1 MKVSMHEKYIGSRQ
15 KVGEFQ
21 CGAVPPLSL
30 LSCPPHLDGK
40 DDFTGFLHHKKRY
53 FFAKDMALRAIVY
66 SSKSIYV
73 GQASKFGFLSG

>member
-1 MKVSMHEKYIGSRQ
+1 MKVSMHEKYIGFRQ

-40 DDFTGFLHHKKRY
+40 DDFKRFLHHQKKDI
-53 FFAKDMALRAIVY
+53 FAKDMALRAIVY
-66 SSKSIYV
+66 SRKSIYV

>member
-1 MKVSMHEKYIGSRQ
+1 MHEKYIGFRQ

-40 DDFTGFLHHKKRY
+40 DDFTRFLHHKKRIY
-53 FFAKDMALRAIVY
+53 FLQRIWR
-66 SSKSIYV
+66 YV
-73 GQASKFGFLSG
+73 QLCIPVNPFLLGRQANLDF